1 MYYPGTASIEALR
14 AGRKRQAENE
24 LYKDELESDNDEET
38 PRENGTMV
46 QHSSTVNYISD
57 SHNTGPRR
65 FSLTAPKLLTS
76 ASFTIES
83 RTSGA
88 ASIAQSGFGTAIPS
102 AKRIALDGESVE
114 QDSQESG
121 SSSAEMT
128 DKCKLTT
135 ANRPITTDSD
145 PRRIRGL
152 TPISPFAQCL
162 SGKTSPLDKRFSP
175 SEGSTFVFGQ
185 DMSGRVTNAPSF
197 TTSLQTTA
205 EETRRRDGASP
216 SEKRASWSTSG
227 SDGSVA
233 AIVPSPSVVKIPEK
247 VDLKTGEENDKNVL
261 QVHCNLHVFDSK
273 TQSWSERGRGLLRL
287 NDMEHP
293 NDDGTFQSRLVM
305 RTDGSLRLVL
315 NTLLWPQ
322 MICEKASQR
331 SLRITALDTSDQGIR
346 VFLITCAAKD
356 VQPLHNAIDGRISAL
371 KRRHAVLTAQASAV
385 EDPGDE
391 SDKCDQHNHD
401 DTSDLSEADSEIM
414 RSDHI
419 RQERMK
425 AVTSVKKGE

>member
-1 MYYPGTASIEALR
+1 
-14 AGRKRQAENE
+14 
-24 LYKDELESDNDEET
+24 
-38 PRENGTMV
+38 
-46 QHSSTVNYISD
+46 
-57 SHNTGPRR
+57 
-65 FSLTAPKLLTS
+65 
-76 ASFTIES
+76 
-83 RTSGA
+83 
-88 ASIAQSGFGTAIPS
+88 
-102 AKRIALDGESVE
+102 
-114 QDSQESG
+114 
-121 SSSAEMT
+121 
-128 DKCKLTT
+128 LTT
-135 ANRPITTDSD
+135 LP
-145 PRRIRGL
+145 
-152 TPISPFAQCL
+152 L
-162 SGKTSPLDKRFSP
+162 SFC
-175 SEGSTFVFGQ
+175 
-185 DMSGRVTNAPSF
+185 VT
-197 TTSLQTTA
+197 L
-205 EETRRRDGASP
+205 ETRRRDGASP

-331 SLRITALDTSDQGIR
+331 SLRITALDASDQGIR